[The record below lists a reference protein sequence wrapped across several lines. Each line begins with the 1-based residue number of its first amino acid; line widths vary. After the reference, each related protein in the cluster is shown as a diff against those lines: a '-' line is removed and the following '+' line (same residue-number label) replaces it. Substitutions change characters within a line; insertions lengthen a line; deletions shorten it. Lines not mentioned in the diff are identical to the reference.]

1 MLEVGQL
8 LDGKYKILNKVGQDG
23 VSVVYLAM
31 NERDNKQ
38 WVVKEVRKYGTL
50 NFEAVKQ
57 GLIAETDID
66 ILKRLKHPHLP
77 SIADIID
84 TDDSFIIIMD
94 YIQGDSLDMVVRD
107 FGAQPQDAVIDWAKQ
122 LCDVLGYLHSLNPPI
137 ISGKMQPSSIILKS
151 TENDKYPFGEISL
164 VNFGVAKEYERFN
177 YEIFKSDV
185 ITDIK
190 LGPIPYAAPEQFGD
204 IGRSDARSDIYA
216 LGRTIYHLVTGISP
230 CELQNAYK
238 MVPIRRINRK
248 FSRKLEKIIIKCTQL
263 CPSDRYQSCDEL
275 LHDLMRIRTKRVYH
289 KKQSRG

>member
-1 MLEVGQL
+1 MLEVGQV

-38 WVVKEVRKYGTL
+38 WVVKEARKDGTL

-122 LCDVLGYLHSLNPPI
+122 LCDALGYLHSLNPPI
-137 ISGKMQPSSIILKS
+137 IFRNMQPSSIILKS

-164 VNFGVAKEYERFN
+164 VNFGVAKKYERF
-177 YEIFKSDV
+177 ESDV
-185 ITDIK
+185 IIE
-190 LGPIPYAAPEQFGD
+190 LGPVPYAAPEQFGD

-230 CELQNAYK
+230 CELQTGYM

-248 FSRKLEKIIIKCTQL
+248 LSRKLEKIIIKCTQL

-275 LHDLMRIRTKRVYH
+275 LYDLMRI
-289 KKQSRG
+289 